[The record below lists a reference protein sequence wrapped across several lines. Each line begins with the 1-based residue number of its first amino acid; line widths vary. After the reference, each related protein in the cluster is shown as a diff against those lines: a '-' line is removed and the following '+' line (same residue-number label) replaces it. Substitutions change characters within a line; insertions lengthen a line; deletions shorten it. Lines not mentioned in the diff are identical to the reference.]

1 MRKALKV
8 FNRLVAI
15 VWLLSAVSL
24 DSVSEIPTIVCIVT
38 TLYLAVF
45 MFMYRDRVEEVL

>member
-1 MRKALKV
+1 MRKVLKA

-38 TLYLAVF
+38 TLYLAVI
-45 MFMYRDRVEEVL
+45 MLANRDRVEEVL